1 MTSSNDYQDLNDTD
15 AQRLWRN
22 ISQIIK
28 LADESAEH
36 GSGVNH
42 RIYTL
47 ARDCRDLLLMDQTSR
62 ETLRRLLNDNG
73 SESVLGLDF
82 PLKVQKLAR
91 ENRKIEAIKELRAH
105 TDCGLKEAKDAVET
119 WLAQNGL
126 NW

>member
-1 MTSSNDYQDLNDTD
+1 MTSPNTHEDLNDTD
-15 AQRLWRN
+15 AQRLWGN
-22 ISQIIK
+22 ISEIIK
-28 LADESAEH
+28 LADESAAH
-36 GSGVNH
+36 GSAASH

-62 ETLRRLLNDNG
+62 ETLRRLLNDN
-73 SESVLGLDF
+73 SSVSVMGLDF
-82 PLKVQKLAR
+82 PLKVQKLAQ

-105 TDCGLKEAKDAVET
+105 TGCGLKEAKDAVET